1 LIENAKPRNR
11 ESAKRSWKLFF
22 TVSFAFSSFR
32 AFAFSVASF
41 SLSPCLRGEIAFPA
55 LLLAASMAL
64 GCRSGA
70 APPSRGSATAGAFVD
85 VTEAAGVRFRHTN
98 GGSGKKYM
106 PETMGSGCAFLDVD
120 GDNRLDLFL
129 VNSRPLDSAPS
140 AQRPAP
146 VPALYRNNGDGT
158 FTDITAGSGLDVPL
172 FGMGCAVGDYDND
185 GRDDLY
191 VTCALDTC
199 RLFRNEGGGNGGG
212 PGGRPIDVRFRDV
225 TATAGVGNA
234 GRWGTSAAWLDYDR
248 DGHLDLFVCNYLKY
262 DLAHDI
268 FCGNRLGQKSYCTP
282 RHYEGLPS
290 TLYHN
295 EGNGAFRDVS
305 QATGIAAHSGKGL
318 GIAVWDV
325 ERDGWPD
332 LYVANDTTPN
342 HLFRYVPGRRTTNDQ
357 RPTTPDSSNVGRS
370 SLVVGRFQEIGTE
383 SGVAFGEN
391 GLARAGMGVDVAP
404 MGPKGERAILVAN
417 FTNEPISFFWEEG
430 KSFFTERTTAAGL
443 SRGTLL
449 TLGFGAFFFDYDND
463 GAPDIFIANGHVQD
477 DIHLFQAN
485 LSYAQPHQLYRN
497 MGEATFSEITS
508 AAGPP
513 FTVLKVSRGAAHGD
527 YDNDGDL
534 DLLVN
539 NNNALCELLRNEG
552 GNQKHWLQLKL
563 VGSAGSDPRQ
573 RVPTNDQQ
581 NSRNVGRSSEL
592 VVVGRPSNRS
602 AIGAEVRVTAGDRV
616 LRDRVRSGSSYC
628 SASMLRLHF
637 GLGDRAQY
645 DAIEVTWPGGRTE
658 RFPGGP
664 ADRMVTLTEGHARPR

>member
-1 LIENAKPRNR
+1 MSKNAKR
-11 ESAKRSWKLFF
+11 A
-22 TVSFAFSSFR
+22 SS
-32 AFAFSVASF
+32 VP
-41 SLSPCLRGEIAFPA
+41 PCLRVEISCLLTLLA
-55 LLLAASMAL
+55 LLTL
-64 GCRSGA
+64 GCRDGA
-70 APPSRGSATAGAFVD
+70 APTGDPSPAAVFTD
-85 VTEAAGVRFRHTN
+85 VTEAAGIRFRHTN

-120 GDNRLDLFL
+120 GDDRLDLFL
-129 VNSRPLDSAPS
+129 VNSRPAD
-140 AQRPAP
+140 QRPP
-146 VPALYRNNGDGT
+146 TTDQQPTSALYRNNGDGT

-199 RLFRNEGGGNGGG
+199 RLFRNEGGG
-212 PGGRPIDVRFRDV
+212 RFRDV
-225 TATAGVGNA
+225 TGTAGVGNS

-282 RHYEGLPS
+282 RHYEGLAS

-295 EGNGAFRDVS
+295 EGDGTFRDVS
-305 QATGIAAHSGKGL
+305 QATGIAAHAGKAL
-318 GIAVWDV
+318 GVVVWDV
-325 ERDGWPD
+325 DRDGWPD

-342 HLFRYVPGRRTTNDQ
+342 HLFRYVPGRPTTNDQ
-357 RPTTPDSSNVGRS
+357 RPTIGGRNVGGSARQNVGRW
-370 SLVVGRFQEIGTE
+370 SLVVGRFEEIGTE

-391 GLARAGMGVDVAP
+391 GLARAGMGVDVAAL
-404 MGPKGERAILVAN
+404 GPKGERAIVVAN
-417 FTNEPISFFWEEG
+417 FTNEPVSFFWEEG
-430 KSFFTERTTAAGL
+430 PGFFTERTAMAGL
-443 SRGTLL
+443 ARPTLL

-463 GAPDIFIANGHVQD
+463 GAPDIFLANGHVQD

-485 LSYAQPHQLYRN
+485 LSYAQPHQLFRN
-497 MGEATFSEITS
+497 TGKPAGGPPATFADVGA

-513 FTVLKVSRGAAHGD
+513 FTVPKVSRGAAYGD

-534 DLLVN
+534 DLLISN
-539 NNNALCELLRNEG
+539 NNGPCELLRNEA
-552 GNQKHWLQLKL
+552 GNRRHWLQVKL
-563 VGSAGSDPRQ
+563 VGNRSSDQ
-573 RVPTNDQQ
+573 RPTTNDQQ
-581 NSRNVGRSSEL
+581 VGRSVGRSSF
-592 VVVGRPSNRS
+592 VVGRPSNRS
-602 AIGAEVRVTAGDRV
+602 AIGAEVRLLAGDRV
-616 LRDRVRSGSSYC
+616 FRDRVRSGSSYC

-645 DAIEVTWPGGRTE
+645 DAVEVTWPGGLTE

-664 ADRMVTLTEGHARPR
+664 ADRLVPLSEGSGTATRGGGSKP